1 MTLDSINSSSGSH
14 DDSSNSSSW
23 LHAADL
29 YGRRR
34 SYRRM
39 SSYARFLDL
48 DVMSDIQEEDDYNDN
63 DVEMK
68 SLLIEEADTD
78 EHGIDTLSKLRRWWR
93 WCKSPIVVVP
103 AMMALNLVL
112 GVSLSLFDSNLLRN
126 VPGFRF
132 PLTYALV
139 QKLTNAIA
147 SLILIYMSRKWE
159 MDARRKFTTAN
170 RQIDEDGLPE
180 LPSLKTFRH
189 HASSLTA
196 VAIVQTFSSAFA
208 NEALGLI
215 PLPLFKV
222 VLMCGPIFVAFITT
236 IMEGQIYS
244 RGRRF
249 ALLLIGFGAGRAVY
263 AEAEKADNPRQI
275 LQGAGYGLGASAFS
289 AVALVLS
296 SVLMHTDNENDDA
309 EESGEEERFL
319 SKETDNDNK
328 SKAEIELNPLSLLFY
343 LSCQQVMML
352 SFYLTL
358 DTLDSANTEQSHVEE
373 MSELAAFKIYFAEN
387 ASQTMFYLL
396 LGSLLSLTLA
406 VLTFALVN
414 CTSPVATSLLGNVR
428 SISTVAISSLVFE
441 GVTARSG
448 ETSDGL
454 FNSAAAGY
462 VLSLTGGVVYAVAAL
477 AKDNSNA

>member
-1 MTLDSINSSSGSH
+1 
-14 DDSSNSSSW
+14 
-23 LHAADL
+23 
-29 YGRRR
+29 
-34 SYRRM
+34 M

-48 DVMSDIQEEDDYNDN
+48 DVMSDIQEEDDYNEN

-78 EHGIDTLSKLRRWWR
+78 EHGIDTISKLRRWWR

-103 AMMALNLVL
+103 AMMLLDLVL
-112 GVSLSLFDSNLLRN
+112 GVTLSLFDSNLLRN

-147 SLILIYMSRKWE
+147 SLILIYLSRKWE
-159 MDARRKFTTAN
+159 MDARRKFTVAN
-170 RQIDEDGLPE
+170 RPIDEDGLPE

-222 VLMCGPIFVAFITT
+222 VLMCGPIFVAFITI
-236 IMEGQIYS
+236 IMEGQVYS

-263 AEAEKADNPRQI
+263 AEAENADNPRQI
-275 LQGAGYGLGASAFS
+275 LHGAAYGLGASAFS

-296 SVLMHTDNENDDA
+296 SVLMHRDNENDDA
-309 EESGEEERFL
+309 DESEEEERFL
-319 SKETDNDNK
+319 SKEKDNGSK

-352 SFYLTL
+352 SCYLTL

-396 LGSLLSLTLA
+396 L
-406 VLTFALVN
+406 
-414 CTSPVATSLLGNVR
+414 
-428 SISTVAISSLVFE
+428 
-441 GVTARSG
+441 
-448 ETSDGL
+448 
-454 FNSAAAGY
+454 
-462 VLSLTGGVVYAVAAL
+462 
-477 AKDNSNA
+477 